1 MIDNR
6 LPVGDLA
13 PVHPNN
19 LKLRNEITATM
30 QILANPIYH
39 GNGYL
44 QSRLLA
50 LVEQLPEFG
59 SQAWFRSIPE
69 IPYG

>member
-1 MIDNR
+1 MINR
-6 LPVGDLA
+6 LSVGDLS
-13 PVHPNN
+13 PVHPAD
-19 LKLRNEITATM
+19 LKLRNEITVTL
-30 QILANPIYH
+30 QILAIPMYH

-50 LVEQLPEFG
+50 LAEMLPEFG
-59 SQAWFRSIPE
+59 SQAWYKSLPE